1 MFDTSLYPL
10 VLEAIRNND
19 FSFRLPMN
27 GVMLPGE
34 RAARTTINQMMEIMQ
49 EQRQSIEMASWE
61 KLTRILTHEI
71 MNSLAPIVSLS
82 DTFMQEE
89 EIKSSEYYEGI
100 KAIHD
105 TSEGL
110 CSFVDSYRKF
120 SSLQQPTP
128 EIINVRELLDNVKL
142 LTDRAEVEISIEPN
156 DLTLYADYN
165 LIRQVLMNIV
175 KNAVEASATKI
186 HITACQYNSGPLRM
200 VISNNGTAISDSEQ
214 KEIFVPFFTT
224 KKTGN
229 GIGLSLCRQIMSISG
244 GSIELLPAGTN
255 GWNVNFQLLFHPTIQ

>member
-19 FSFRLPMN
+19 FSFRLPLN

-89 EIKSSEYYEGI
+89 EIKQSEYYEGI

-128 EIINVRELLDNVKL
+128 EMISVSDLLANVRQMAGKV
-142 LTDRAEVEISIEPN
+142 EVEVSIEPD
-156 DLTLYADYN
+156 DLRLYADYN
-165 LIRQVLMNIV
+165 LIRQVLMNLV
-175 KNAVEASATKI
+175 KNAVEAGASKI
-186 HITACQYNSGPLRM
+186 HVTACQYNSGPLRII
-200 VISNNGTAISDSEQ
+200 VSNNGTAISESEQ

-244 GSIELLPAGTN
+244 GSIELLPTGTN
-255 GWNVNFQLLFHPTIQ
+255 GWAVNFQLLFHPTIR